1 MFNKMQIDEFINR
14 LASKD
19 AAPGGGTVAALTAS
33 LAAGLNS
40 MVYSLT
46 IGKKSYESLDS
57 ETKEKIL
64 LLEKE
69 SKEFTN
75 HILDYMEKDKEV
87 FLALMDCYKLP
98 KENEEEKA
106 IRNAAIQ
113 DKTVGAMMVPL
124 ELARMCE
131 KFYDNIDVAVQYGNK
146 GAISDAG
153 CAAILLDATIKMAV
167 LNVKINLAYLDTY
180 EDKVKIEKEVEDI
193 IKSSERKSKELQKRT
208 ESIINE

>member
-1 MFNKMQIDEFINR
+1 MFDKMQIDEFIKK

-46 IGKKSYESLDS
+46 IGKKSYEALEE

-64 LLEKE
+64 SLEKE

-75 HILDYMEKDKEV
+75 YILGYMEKDREV

-113 DKTVGAMMVPL
+113 EKTVGAMMVPL
-124 ELARMCE
+124 ELARKCE
-131 KFYDNIDVAVQYGNK
+131 KFYENIDVAVKYGNK
-146 GAISDAG
+146 EAISDAG
-153 CAAILLDATIKMAV
+153 CAAILLDATIKMAI
-167 LNVKINLAYLDTY
+167 LNVKINLAYLNTY
-180 EDKVKIEKEVEDI
+180 NDKTNIEKEIEDI
-193 IKSSERKSKELQKRT
+193 IKSSEIKSKELQKRT
-208 ESIINE
+208 EAIING